1 MHICTYTCIYIYT
14 YKYIY
19 IHIYIYTYIQYTY
32 IHVYTYIY
40 IYIIYICNHVYI
52 YGGIK
57 SSDSARESIRQ
68 HQHNKIHKLAC
79 QTLLRLCKIG
89 QRFVSSGLN
98 EPEKIAGAN
107 SEKYPNISKLFAI
120 FEICQS
126 CQCHSMSFH
135 FCLRLL
141 QKPDLD
147 HIKPRQHRAPD
158 FAVACLKALRRP
170 SSC

>member
-1 MHICTYTCIYIYT
+1 MCI
-14 YKYIY
+14 
-19 IHIYIYTYIQYTY
+19 
-32 IHVYTYIY
+32 
-40 IYIIYICNHVYI
+40 YI

-170 SSC
+170 SSCWYCSCKTNDGIQLICQIPIALHDGSILSWLPP